1 MSAVIEIIAVAIA
14 GITYGSPVLGLLPF
28 WLLAVFVKVTD
39 RTPSRFRLSMVS
51 FPFLRRDSTAPPLS
65 FTAVTRYPCC
75 GDSVTVKGWCRL
87 TVTVPVWERLS
98 SPTTTVPFPVI
109 SIRKDTVSG
118 TSADNSVVKAYARIG
133 IQHSNMQRR
142 GSTAKSF
149 RMFLYFMG
157 HSDFYS
163 TTTSEVKVMVLL

>member
-1 MSAVIEIIAVAIA
+1 MSAVIEIIEVAIA
-14 GITYGSPVLGLLPF
+14 GTTYWSPVLGLLPF
-28 WLLAVFVKVTD
+28 WLLSVFVKVTD
-39 RTPSRFRLSMVS
+39 KTPSRFRSSTVS
-51 FPFLRRDSTAPPLS
+51 SPFLRRCKTDFPLRL
-65 FTAVTRYPCC
+65 TAVTRYPCC

-87 TVTVPVWERLS
+87 TVTVPVWERRS
-98 SPTTTVPFPVI
+98 PPTTTVPFPVI
-109 SIRKDTVSG
+109 SMRRDTVPG
-118 TSADNSVVKAYARIG
+118 TSADNSVIRAYARIG

-157 HSDFYS
+157 HSGFYS